1 LPPDEAPKFSLFERK
16 QIALSIG
23 DRIRFTKN
31 VKRRGQKFFNNE
43 LRTVIGIDEGRIIF
57 DKGEM
62 LRNGSALHI
71 DQGIAVTSHASQA
84 KTVDQVIVSVPVRS
98 FSQANEAQFYVSM
111 SRGRCGMLI
120 FTDSKVALREA
131 VTRRSRRLSFWE
143 LVAKADKERA
153 SQSELERRRAKPP
166 ETGRSLGKVIPE
178 IANRC
183 GLPKDVVVAVGG
195 APRSR

>member
-1 LPPDEAPKFSLFERK
+1 MFERK

-43 LRTVIGIDEGRIIF
+43 LWNVIGIDEGRIIF

-62 LRNGSALHI
+62 LRNGSACI
-71 DQGIAVTSHASQA
+71 SIRESQSPVTQA

-153 SQSELERRRAKPP
+153 SQSELERRRAKPQ
-166 ETGRSLGKVIPE
+166 EKHQEMVYER
-178 IANRC
+178 
-183 GLPKDVVVAVGG
+183 
-195 APRSR
+195 

>member
-1 LPPDEAPKFSLFERK
+1 VFERK

-23 DRIRFTKN
+23 DRIRFAKN

-120 FTDSKVALREA
+120 FTDSKVVLREA
-131 VTRRSRRLSFWE
+131 VKRRSRRLSFWE

-153 SQSELERRRAKPP
+153 SQSELERRRAKPQ
-166 ETGRSLGKVIPE
+166 EKHQEMVYER
-178 IANRC
+178 
-183 GLPKDVVVAVGG
+183 
-195 APRSR
+195 